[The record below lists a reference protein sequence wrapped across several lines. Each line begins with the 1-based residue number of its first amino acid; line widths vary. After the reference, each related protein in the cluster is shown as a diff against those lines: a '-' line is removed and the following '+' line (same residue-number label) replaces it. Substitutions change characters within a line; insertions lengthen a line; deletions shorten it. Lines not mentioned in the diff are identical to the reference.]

1 MTLYLGLKQCK
12 EFGISRLIVRWDA
25 LLIIK
30 QLLGLW
36 KVKKDSLKTWFYGI
50 KNLARDFDAI
60 QFKHV
65 PREKNHLADA
75 LASEKLQTH
84 VMGLQIPHAT
94 YVGREALKDVEAFFD
109 TGQCLDSMTKTQKR
123 RVVMKARHYTKI
135 GEDLMVF
142 GKDGVLRRVP
152 FKEEIGLILHQ
163 CHDESGHQGKD
174 QDVFL
179 ILRAGFWWPSL
190 VRDVYYW
197 CKTCHPCQVNGQ
209 RRLLLEP

>member
-1 MTLYLGLKQCK
+1 M
-12 EFGISRLIVRWDA
+12 
-25 LLIIK
+25 
-30 QLLGLW
+30 LGLW
-36 KVKKDSLKTWFYGI
+36 QVKKDSLKTWFYGI
-50 KNLARDFDAI
+50 KKLARDFDVI

-75 LASEKLQTH
+75 LASEKLQTY
-84 VMGLQIPHAT
+84 VMGLQVPHAT

-109 TGQCLDSMTKTQKR
+109 TGQCPDSMTKTQKR

-152 FKEEIGLILHQ
+152 FKEEIGLILRQ

-174 QDVFL
+174 QVVFL
-179 ILRAGFWWPSL
+179 ILRASFGGLHW
-190 VRDVYYW
+190 
-197 CKTCHPCQVNGQ
+197 
-209 RRLLLEP
+209 

>member
-1 MTLYLGLKQCK
+1 
-12 EFGISRLIVRWDA
+12 
-25 LLIIK
+25 
-30 QLLGLW
+30 
-36 KVKKDSLKTWFYGI
+36 
-50 KNLARDFDAI
+50 
-60 QFKHV
+60 
-65 PREKNHLADA
+65 
-75 LASEKLQTH
+75 
-84 VMGLQIPHAT
+84 
-94 YVGREALKDVEAFFD
+94 
-109 TGQCLDSMTKTQKR
+109 MTKTQKI

-174 QDVFL
+174 QVVFL

-209 RRLLLEP
+209 RRLFREPQGSIIAYDAFEKWGINAIGPLPRSSGGKKHIVLAIDYLTR